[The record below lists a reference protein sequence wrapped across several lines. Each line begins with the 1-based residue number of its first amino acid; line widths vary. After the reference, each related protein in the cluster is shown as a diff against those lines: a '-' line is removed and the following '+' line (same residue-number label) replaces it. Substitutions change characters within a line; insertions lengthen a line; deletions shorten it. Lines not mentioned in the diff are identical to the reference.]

1 MRIFCSRILG
11 AERPRALA
19 GPRFTL
25 AGVRVFNAVLIAVG
39 VVVGVETIVYAL
51 AALFY
56 DAAPVIDD
64 VGFVVALAV
73 GAVAG
78 IVYGTRRQTI

>member
-1 MRIFCSRILG
+1 M
-11 AERPRALA
+11 
-19 GPRFTL
+19 
-25 AGVRVFNAVLIAVG
+25 LIAVG
-39 VVVGVETIVYAL
+39 VAVGVETIVYAL
-51 AALFY
+51 AALFN

-64 VGFVVALAV
+64 VGFVVAVAV